1 MSKKTRILLI
11 TERRADY
18 SRFKPLL
25 KLMKDDLKI
34 DYKIIVTGS
43 HLLKSHGY
51 TINEIKKD
59 KFKIFKKIKNFQNL
73 RKK

>member
-1 MSKKTRILLI
+1 MSYKKKILII

-18 SRFKPLL
+18 SRFKPVLNL
-25 KLMKDDLKI
+25 IKKDKKLE
-34 DYKIIVTGS
+34 YKLVVTGL

-59 KFKIFKKIKNFQNL
+59 KFKISKKK
-73 RKK
+73 